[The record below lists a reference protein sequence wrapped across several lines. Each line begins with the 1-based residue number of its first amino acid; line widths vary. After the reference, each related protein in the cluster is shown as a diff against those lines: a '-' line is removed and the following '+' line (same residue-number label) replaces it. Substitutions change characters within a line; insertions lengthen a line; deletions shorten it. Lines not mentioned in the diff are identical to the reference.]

1 MEMNYDYR
9 YMHVLN
15 IKGEPV
21 MAAPAIRLSAV
32 DLNLLV
38 VFDALMQER
47 NVTRA
52 ARRLALSQPALSH
65 ALGRLRHMLKDEL
78 FVRSPRGMIPT
89 PRAETLALPIRRALD
104 ELQHSL
110 EPPQFEPSK
119 ANNTFRIAVD
129 NYAAI
134 VLVPPLAARLARAA
148 PYVTLEFRPSGTLNV
163 LDLLDR
169 GQLDLAIGPPMQ
181 PGEQFSQQ
189 SLLED
194 KFVVLLRKNHAAAS
208 ARKLTI
214 EAFAALPHLE
224 ISSSH
229 YDRSFIDKTLSR
241 RRLTRRI
248 TMRASFLSVVRI
260 LAASD
265 AVTVL
270 SRRVA
275 RELMGYRP
283 LVVRELP
290 FSSPAVST
298 AMTWARWLDNDPA
311 NRWLRNAAERT
322 VSDLPSG

>member
-1 MEMNYDYR
+1 
-9 YMHVLN
+9 
-15 IKGEPV
+15 
-21 MAAPAIRLSAV
+21 MAAPGIRLSAI

-52 ARRLALSQPALSH
+52 ASRLALSQPALSH

-78 FVRSPRGMIPT
+78 FVRSPKGMIPT
-89 PRAETLALPIRRALD
+89 PRAEALAVPIRRALD

-119 ANNTFRIAVD
+119 ADNAFRIAVD

-134 VLVPPLAARLARAA
+134 VLVPPLAAWLVKAA
-148 PYVTLEFRPSGTLNV
+148 PGVTLEFRPSGTLNV

-169 GQLDLAIGPPMQ
+169 GQLDLAIGPPMRA
-181 PGEQFSQQ
+181 GERFSQQ
-189 SLLED
+189 P
-194 KFVVLLRKNHAAAS
+194 
-208 ARKLTI
+208 
-214 EAFAALPHLE
+214 LPHLE
-224 ISSSH
+224 ISSSA
-229 YDRSFIDKTLSR
+229 YDRSFIDESLSR
-241 RRLTRRI
+241 RRLKRRI

-260 LAASD
+260 LAMSD

-283 LVVRELP
+283 LVMRELP
-290 FSSPAVST
+290 FPSPAVLTS
-298 AMTWARWLDNDPA
+298 MIWPRWLENDPA
-311 NRWLRNAAERT
+311 HRWLRDAIESS
-322 VSDLPSG
+322 VSNLPAG